1 MNNGIKTVMRKAK
14 EIENFIN
21 SPGIELEFWGR
32 YAEMEKRRCDNCNE
46 EMKCSNYERHRKRC
60 LRGKRFAKR
69 KEGLCRIC
77 GKWKRAIR
85 DHEKKCKGKPKEITY
100 ENCKKCYRIFSKSN
114 VKRHEESCEEKHRIR
129 RREWTIN
136 TL

>member
-1 MNNGIKTVMRKAK
+1 MNNGIKTVMRKVK

-85 DHEKKCKGKPKEITY
+85 DHEKKCKGKPREITY
-100 ENCKKCYRIFSKSN
+100 ENCRKCYRIFSKSN
-114 VKRHEESCEEKHRIR
+114 VKRHEESCGEKHRIR
-129 RREWTIN
+129 RRE
-136 TL
+136 

>member
-1 MNNGIKTVMRKAK
+1 
-14 EIENFIN
+14 
-21 SPGIELEFWGR
+21 
-32 YAEMEKRRCDNCNE
+32 MEKRRCDNCNE

-85 DHEKKCKGKPKEITY
+85 DHEKKCKGKPREITY

-114 VKRHEESCEEKHRIR
+114 VKRHEESCGEKHRIR
-129 RREWTIN
+129 RKEGTIN